1 MTHPAIALADRLRS
15 GAPAFAA
22 WCGIPDPLVPE
33 ILVREGFDCAVVD
46 MQHGAYDY
54 ASASQA
60 IANVAG
66 AGKAVIVRPPVGE
79 FTTASRML
87 DAGAAGIIAPMV
99 NSVADA
105 RQLAAY
111 TKFPPIGE
119 RSWGPAR
126 ALSLSG
132 LAPPDYLKAANGFS
146 LTIAMIETRAAL
158 GALDAILG
166 VDGIDGVFVGPS
178 DLSIALT
185 DGATVNQAH
194 PEVDKALDHIVARAK
209 AAGKFA
215 AAFCAD
221 GKRAGEVAAKGY
233 QLMSIGTDQVLLRAG
248 AKAGL
253 EAARAG
259 GTATQQSAY

>member
-1 MTHPAIALADRLRS
+1 MTHIAAAFAERVRS
-15 GAPAFAA
+15 GPPAFAA
-22 WCGIPDPLVPE
+22 WCGLPDPTVPE
-33 ILVREGFDCAVVD
+33 LMCREGFDCAVLD

-54 ASASQA
+54 ASATQA

-66 AGKAVIVRPPVGE
+66 AGKAAIVRVPVGE

-105 RQLAAY
+105 KLLAAF
-111 TKFPPIGE
+111 TKFPPMGE

-126 ALSLSG
+126 ALSLTG
-132 LAPPDYLKAANGFS
+132 LPPAEYFAKANGFT

-158 GALDAILG
+158 DALDDILA
-166 VDGIDGVFVGPS
+166 VPGIDGVFVGPS

-185 DGATVNQAH
+185 NGAMVNQGH
-194 PEVDKALDHIVARAK
+194 PEVDKAMDHIVKRARAAK
-209 AAGKFA
+209 KFA
-215 AAFCAD
+215 SAFCGD
-221 GKRAGEVAAKGY
+221 GKRAAEVAAKGF

-248 AKAGL
+248 SRAALDAAKAGGK
-253 EAARAG
+253 AS
-259 GTATQQSAY
+259 QQGAY

>member
-1 MTHPAIALADRLRS
+1 MTHPAIALAERIRA

-22 WCGIPDPLVPE
+22 WCGIPDPLIPE
-33 ILVREGFDCAVVD
+33 IMCREGFDCAVAD

-66 AGKAVIVRPPVGE
+66 AGKGVIVRIPVGE

-99 NSVADA
+99 NTVADA
-105 RQLAAY
+105 RLLAGF
-111 TKFPPIGE
+111 TKFPPLGE

-132 LAPPDYLKAANGFS
+132 LGLLDYLKAANGFS

-158 GALDAILG
+158 DALDAILG
-166 VDGIDGVFVGPS
+166 VEGIDGVFVGPS

-185 DGATVNQAH
+185 NGATVNQSH
-194 PEVDKALDHIVARAK
+194 PEVDKALDHIVKRAR

-248 AKAGL
+248 CKAGL
-253 EAARAG
+253 DAARATG
-259 GTATQQSAY
+259 EATQQGAY